1 MKGLLL
7 LAIVL
12 QMAAN
17 LDAQPR
23 KTDNFSVEIKVA
35 IGDLNKDGIDDMAVV
50 KQDTTNETWPYRL
63 HVYFQDQKGKY
74 APMVSTDDAVAPRRP
89 GGKKPLQAGN
99 DLVDLG
105 IANNV
110 LTISAE
116 TPGGYYQHKF
126 RYQHNNFELIGF
138 SGVQSDTAGVMTITD
153 FNMSTGARIIEQV
166 NYRNDSLISTTEEK
180 HLIRPLPNLRNFVP
194 NKTELY

>member
-12 QMAAN
+12 HMAAI

-23 KTDNFSVEIKVA
+23 KTDNFSVEVKMA
-35 IGDLNKDGIDDMAVV
+35 IGDLNKDGIDDMAVM

-63 HVYFQDQKGKY
+63 HIYFQDQKGKY
-74 APMVSTDDAVAPRRP
+74 SSVLSTDDAVPPRRP

-116 TPGGYYQHKF
+116 VTGGYYQHKF
-126 RYQHNNFELIGF
+126 RYQHNDFELIGF
-138 SGVQSDTAGVMTITD
+138 SGVQSDTAGIMTITD
-153 FNMSTGARIIEQV
+153 FNMSTGIRVIEKV
-166 NYRNDSLISTTEEK
+166 NSRNDSLISNTEEK
-180 HLIRPLPNLRNFVP
+180 HLIRPLPDLRNFVP
-194 NKTELY
+194 NKTQLY